1 MLRDI
6 ASGMVFLH
14 SRKPPIV
21 HGDLRSPNLV
31 SAQHDAAW
39 WAVPSSALLLIT
51 SLACPPKAGLC
62 NAAAMMPMCLRS
74 GCVRVFAG
82 KQKPAWLL
90 RAPLMLQTAVT
101 PCFCLQLLDLTI
113 ERDRPRFHVKIAD
126 FGLARMVG
134 PTSSIAVSKV
144 RPVHTALRPLHLA
157 RGCAALC
164 CAAALSLV
172 LVEPWWQKHSMLAR
186 QHPTELR

>member
-31 SAQHDAAW
+31 SVPTQHDVTC
-39 WAVPSSALLLIT
+39 WAEQRPVVDHQPGLPSKSWIVQCCCHNAHAHVPEVWV
-51 SLACPPKAGLC
+51 
-62 NAAAMMPMCLRS
+62 
-74 GCVRVFAG
+74 CVRVFAG

-90 RAPLMLQTAVT
+90 RVPLMLQAAVL

-144 RPVHTALRPLHLA
+144 RPPVHTALRPLPLA
-157 RGCAALC
+157 GGGCAALC
-164 CAAALSLV
+164 CV
-172 LVEPWWQKHSMLAR
+172 LP
-186 QHPTELR
+186 P